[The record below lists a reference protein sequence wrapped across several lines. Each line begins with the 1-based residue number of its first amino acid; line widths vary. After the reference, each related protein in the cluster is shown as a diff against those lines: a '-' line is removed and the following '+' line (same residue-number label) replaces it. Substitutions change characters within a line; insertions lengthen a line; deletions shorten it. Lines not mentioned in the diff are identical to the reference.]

1 MMTATAISGHPVPV
15 PNTPSAASS
24 TARLPST
31 SLRVQIHAERI
42 FESRRRKAHSRA
54 LREGSHGAI
63 TQRHADDGKTDDV
76 VSGVAEK
83 VEGIGLKRRRT
94 GGETRH
100 HLYGDHAGIDRQHR
114 PQDATESVPRMGLS
128 GLAAATRAHACSR
141 FAKDGKF
148 TTLI

>member
-1 MMTATAISGHPVPV
+1 MPGRDADHPKPE
-15 PNTPSAASS
+15 
-24 TARLPST
+24 
-31 SLRVQIHAERI
+31 Q
-42 FESRRRKAHSRA
+42 AHSRA

-100 HLYGDHAGIDRQHR
+100 HLYGEHAGIDRQHR

-128 GLAAATRAHACSR
+128 GLAAAARAHACYR